1 VGIHDLTGSDR
12 IPLVAQAIAN
22 VSAQVHCPVDD
33 ALYLMN
39 ALAQSSRQSLEPTA
53 VAVVERR
60 VRFAE

>member
-12 IPLVAQAIAN
+12 IPLVAHAITKI
-22 VSAQVHCPVDD
+22 SGQVDCPVDG
-33 ALYLMN
+33 APYLMN
-39 ALAQSSRQSLEPTA
+39 ALAQSSRQRLEHTA